1 MIYLEKKKLKTYAA
15 MVKDEEDI
23 KKNSMK
29 LYSYLL
35 CIAGKEPNGTGRLF
49 QQKNLVLTEIKKCTG
64 LDPKTIK
71 VYLYELEMAGLV
83 KFKGKEQF
91 KRFYSEDFL
100 KENKSGDLIIDRTA
114 LRKAK
119 ESEAFS
125 VWKMRDKKAYYHIP
139 RPERFTP
146 IPEITLEKLNSVYEL
161 DELELKIYI
170 MCCTYRDIQVEL
182 YNGVDKK
189 ISFEQLRDSLGL
201 KDNGSTINR
210 KIKKTFY
217 FLRGLGLMDFEM
229 GSYYNSRGNKIE
241 CFNLKQVNYYV
252 NEERYEWN
260 EDDIVDSEF
269 LKEAK
274 ERLKQ
279 YDYLFSNSNNDKE

>member
-1 MIYLEKKKLKTYAA
+1 

-35 CIAGKEPNGTGRLF
+35 CIAGKEPDGTGRLF
-49 QQKNLVLTEIKKCTG
+49 QQKNMILTEIKKCTG
-64 LDPKTIK
+64 LDPKTVKI
-71 VYLYELEMAGLV
+71 YLYELEMAGLV
-83 KFKGKEQF
+83 RFKGKEQF
-91 KRFYSEDFL
+91 KRIYSEDFL
-100 KENKSGDLIIDRTA
+100 KENKNGELIVDRTA

-119 ESEAFS
+119 ESEAFG
-125 VWKMRDKKAYYHIP
+125 VWKARDKKSYYHIP

-146 IPEITLEKLNSVYEL
+146 IPEITLEKLNSIYEL

-201 KDNGSTINR
+201 KDNSSTINR
-210 KIKKTFY
+210 KIKNTFY
-217 FLRGLGLMDFEM
+217 ILKGIGLMDFEM

-260 EDDIVDSEF
+260 KDDIINSEF

-274 ERLKQ
+274 ERLEQ
-279 YDYLFSNSNNDKE
+279 YNYLFTD